1 MKRSTTNF
9 SQKKACSPDAQLQTK
24 IIRMKSNIYL
34 LIVFCIATATLSC
47 KKFLDTDSPS
57 NFTQEYIYANP
68 SEAVKG
74 VYSVYAL
81 FNQDAFTSRLSNS
94 FIPNTDVEVGGVGSA
109 PDNSRRD
116 IWSFETTD
124 ANGDVRTVWENGYN
138 AINKAN
144 IVVEGIELSPRAK
157 DPAMR
162 QLLGEAK
169 ALRAMWY
176 YWLVNYWG
184 DIPFKLTPTRGGDN
198 LYLSRTGR
206 DSILS
211 ALIQDLIDVEGGM
224 KPAAEVEYGVERI
237 NREFVQGLIARLA
250 LCRGGYWLYPDMT
263 MRRKDD
269 YREYYEIARTYARKV
284 IYDWGRTLNPSFAAV
299 FDNQSKW
306 IVDSRSD
313 VLYEV
318 AFQTGFG
325 DVGWNIGMA
334 VDAGE
339 HSYGSGSTYK
349 PLTPT
354 YAYSFDTLDTRLAKT
369 VGFYKYDATL
379 TQAPIAITGLGIGNW
394 NRLLMPVPSGP
405 TSAKGTGINWP
416 IMRLSD
422 VMLMYAEAENE
433 LNGGPT
439 GEAIEMLKTVRRR
452 AFNSQH
458 WGEKVDTYVAGVAT
472 GKEAFFNA
480 IVNERA
486 WELGGECIRHY
497 DLIRWNLFGKKI
509 AETKQKLAEMG
520 ENTFNG
526 AGSFDYLPDYLY
538 YRIKADKTI
547 EWYGSIFRKAAAPPP
562 LKNSPNPGDNPNG
575 YTRITWMRGLYNG
588 TTSGPAN
595 YILWSW
601 RGYTDNSGNAPVP
614 YILPLHA
621 SVVSSSLG
629 TLKNEGYN
637 FKF

>member
-1 MKRSTTNF
+1 MKFTF
-9 SQKKACSPDAQLQTK
+9 Y
-24 IIRMKSNIYL
+24 IL
-34 LIVFCIATATLSC
+34 LAFCLNVATVSC
-47 KKFLDTDSPS
+47 KKFLDADSPS

-68 SEAVKG
+68 AEAVKG
-74 VYSVYAL
+74 VYASYAL

-94 FIPNTDVEVGGVGSA
+94 FIPNTDIEVGGVGAA

-116 IWSFETTD
+116 IWSLETTD
-124 ANGDVRTVWENGYN
+124 ANGDLNTVYANAYN

-144 IVVEGIELSPRAK
+144 IAIEGIEQSAK
-157 DPAMR
+157 ANDPNMK

-184 DIPFKLTPTRGGDN
+184 DVPFTLIPSRGGDPSK
-198 LYLSRTGR
+198 LYLPRTGR
-206 DSILS
+206 DTILS
-211 ALIQDLIDVEGGM
+211 TLIQDLISVEPVM
-224 KPAAEVEYGVERI
+224 KSAVEVEYGVERI

-263 MRRKDD
+263 MQRKSD
-269 YREYYEIARTYARKV
+269 YLEYYQIAKTYAHKV

-306 IVDSRSD
+306 VVDSRSD
-313 VLYEV
+313 VLFEV
-318 AFQTGFG
+318 AFQQGFG

-334 VDAGE
+334 VDAGT
-339 HSYGSGSTYK
+339 HNYGSGSTYK

-354 YAYSFDTLDTRLAKT
+354 YAYSFDTLDTRLQKIVA
-369 VGFYKYDATL
+369 FYKYDATL
-379 TQAPIAITGLGIGNW
+379 TQAPVSVTGLGIGNW

-422 VMLMYAEAENE
+422 VMLMYAEADNE
-433 LNGGPT
+433 LSGGPT
-439 GEAIEMLKTVRRR
+439 AEAIEMLKIVRRR
-452 AFNSQH
+452 AFNSSD
-458 WGEKVDTYVAGVAT
+458 WPEKVDAYVLSVNS

-509 AETKQKLAEMG
+509 AETKQKLTQMG

-526 AGSFDYLPDYLY
+526 AGSYDYLPDYLY
-538 YRIKADKTI
+538 YRITADKKI
-547 EWYGSIFRKAAAPPP
+547 EWYNSIFIKAGSPPP
-562 LKNSPNPGDNPNG
+562 IKNSPNPGDNPNG
-575 YTRITWMRGLYNG
+575 YTRVTWLRGLYNQ
-588 TTSGPAN
+588 TTLGPAN
-595 YILWSW
+595 YILNSW
-601 RGYTDNSGNAPVP
+601 RGYKDETGNSPVP
-614 YILPLHA
+614 YILPLHS
-621 SVVSSSLG
+621 SVISSSNG

-637 FKF
+637 F

>member
-1 MKRSTTNF
+1 MKN
-9 SQKKACSPDAQLQTK
+9 K
-24 IIRMKSNIYL
+24 IFLYIILFN
-34 LIVFCIATATLSC
+34 CTAAISSC
-47 KKFLDTDSPS
+47 KKFLDTESPS

-68 SEAVKG
+68 KEALKG
-74 VYSVYAL
+74 VYASYAL

-94 FIPNTDVEVGGVGSA
+94 FIPNTDIEVGGVSAA

-124 ANGDVRTVWENGYN
+124 ANGDLRTVWENGYN

-144 IVVEGIELSPRAK
+144 IAIEGIEQS
-157 DPAMR
+157 AMANNADMQ

-169 ALRAMWY
+169 ALRALWY
-176 YWLVNYWG
+176 YWLINYWG

-198 LYLSRTGR
+198 LYLARTGR
-206 DSILS
+206 DSILTT
-211 ALIQDLIDVEGGM
+211 LIQDLISIEPKM
-224 KPAAEVEYGVERI
+224 KPAADVEFGVERM

-250 LCRGGYWLYPDMT
+250 LCRGGYWLYPDMV
-263 MRRKDD
+263 MRRKED
-269 YREYYEIARTYARKV
+269 YKEYYQIARDYARKV
-284 IYDWGRTLNPSFAAV
+284 VYDWGRSLNPSFATV

-306 IVDSRSD
+306 IVDNKSD

-318 AFQTGFG
+318 AFQQGFG

-334 VDAGE
+334 VTAGS
-339 HSYGSGSTYK
+339 HNYGSGSTYK
-349 PLTPT
+349 PLTAS
-354 YAYSFDTLDTRLAKT
+354 YAYSFDTLDTRLSKVVA
-369 VGFYKYDATL
+369 FYMYNDVL
-379 TQAPIAITGLGIGNW
+379 TQTPVKVTSLGIGNW
-394 NRLLMPVPSGP
+394 NRLLIPAPSGP

-439 GEAIEMLKTVRRR
+439 AEAIEMMRTVRKR
-452 AFNSQH
+452 AFISNN
-458 WGEKVDTYVAGVAT
+458 WPEKVDAYIASIST

-480 IVNERA
+480 IVDERA

-509 AETKQKLAEMG
+509 AETKRRLAQMG

-526 AGSFDYLPDYLY
+526 AGPYNYLPDYLY
-538 YRIKADKTI
+538 YRNKADKTI
-547 EWYGSIFRKAAAPPP
+547 EWYGGIFRKVSAAPPI
-562 LKNSPNPGDNPNG
+562 KDSPAKGDNPNG
-575 YTRITWMRGLYNG
+575 YTRVTWMRDLYNQ

-601 RGYTDNSGNAPVP
+601 RGYKDDSGNTPVP
-614 YILPLHA
+614 YILPLHS
-621 SVVSSSLG
+621 SVVSSSMG
-629 TLKNEGYN
+629 GLKNEGYN
-637 FKF
+637 F